1 MSKGYELYQG
11 LDKDL
16 ICKFK
21 KCNEKGGLVLST
33 VCFDYSCEYCGKM
46 QNMPM
51 TDYYQPIVKK
61 GLYK

>member
-1 MSKGYELYQG
+1 MKKGYELYQG
-11 LDKDL
+11 LDEDL

-21 KCNEKGGLVLST
+21 KCDTKGGLVLST
-33 VCFDYSCEYCGKM
+33 VNSDFVCEYCGKW

-51 TDYYQPIVKK
+51 TAYYQPIVKK